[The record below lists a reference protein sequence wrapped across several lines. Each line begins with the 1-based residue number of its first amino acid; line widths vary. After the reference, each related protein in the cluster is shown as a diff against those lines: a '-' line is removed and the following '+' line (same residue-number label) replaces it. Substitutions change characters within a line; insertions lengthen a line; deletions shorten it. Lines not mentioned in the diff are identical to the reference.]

1 MYIHLLNTIK
11 ALAMSLM
18 MFSHINSSQLG
29 GQKLQSI
36 KKFDL
41 NDGTFI
47 RYTEQ
52 GAGQPLL
59 LLHTIRN
66 RLEYSDQ
73 LLPYLTKKF
82 KIYVVDLPGHGD
94 SPINKKT
101 NYDQGFLTDSI
112 VSFIEDLNLKN
123 LTIAGESIGAV
134 LAATIA
140 IKIPNRIKKIF
151 CFNTYDYDK
160 RFAQG
165 VMRGNFMAT
174 FLLFHVSLPLGLGV
188 FFAKLESFPTLWM
201 IFRGGVHK
209 KSAITSEYIKLLCT
223 STKKPGF
230 IYHERNVFQNHKSWL
245 NDESLYQG
253 LKTPVNLIYG
263 ESDWSK
269 KDEKLKTMEA
279 LGLSSFNT
287 MNETSHFSFL
297 ESPKEVSEIILT

>member
-1 MYIHLLNTIK
+1 MH
-11 ALAMSLM
+11 
-18 MFSHINSSQLG
+18 
-29 GQKLQSI
+29 SI
-36 KKFDL
+36 KKCNL
-41 NDGTFI
+41 SDGTFI

-52 GAGQPLL
+52 GSGQPLL

-66 RLEYSDQ
+66 RLEYSDG

-82 KIYVVDLPGHGD
+82 KVYVIDLPGHGD
-94 SPINKKT
+94 SLINKKT
-101 NYDQGFLTDSI
+101 NYDQGFLTNSI

-123 LTIAGESIGAV
+123 LTIVGESIGAV

-140 IKIPNRIKKIF
+140 KKIPSRIKKIF
-151 CFNTYDYDK
+151 CFNAYDYDK

-230 IYHERNVFQNHKSWL
+230 IYHERNVFQNHKSWF

-263 ESDWSK
+263 GSDWSK
-269 KDEKLKTMEA
+269 QDEKLNTMKA
-279 LGLSSFNT
+279 LGLSSFHT
-287 MNETSHFSFL
+287 MNETGHFSFL
-297 ESPKEVSEIILT
+297 ESPKEVSEIILS

>member
-1 MYIHLLNTIK
+1 M
-11 ALAMSLM
+11 
-18 MFSHINSSQLG
+18 IN
-29 GQKLQSI
+29 
-36 KKFDL
+36 KKIFNLD
-41 NDGTFI
+41 DGTHI

-52 GAGQPLL
+52 GAGEPLL

-66 RLEYSDQ
+66 RLEYSDR

-82 KIYVVDLPGHGD
+82 KVYVVDLPGHGD
-94 SPINKKT
+94 SPINRKT
-101 NYDQGFLTDSI
+101 NYDQIFMTKSL
-112 VSFIEDLNLKN
+112 VSFIEHLNLKN

-134 LAATIA
+134 LSATIA
-140 IKIPNRIKKIF
+140 IKIPTRIKKIF
-151 CFNTYDYDK
+151 CFNSYDYDK

-201 IFRGGVHK
+201 IFRGGVYK

-245 NDESLYQG
+245 NDGSLYNI
-253 LKTPVNLIYG
+253 LKTPVSLVYG
-263 ESDWSK
+263 DGDWSK
-269 KDEKLKTMEA
+269 QDEK
-279 LGLSSFNT
+279 SNT
-287 MNETSHFSFL
+287 MKSLKLTSYKTIKETGHFSFL
-297 ESPKEVSEIILT
+297 ESPKEVSDIILD

>member
-1 MYIHLLNTIK
+1 
-11 ALAMSLM
+11 MSFM

-101 NYDQGFLTDSI
+101 NYDQWFLTDSI

-140 IKIPNRIKKIF
+140 IKKPNRIKKIF
-151 CFNTYDYDK
+151 CFNAYDYDK

>member
-1 MYIHLLNTIK
+1 MK
-11 ALAMSLM
+11 
-18 MFSHINSSQLG
+18 
-29 GQKLQSI
+29 SI
-36 KKFDL
+36 KEFKL
-41 NDGTFI
+41 EDGTYI
-47 RYTEQ
+47 RYTKQ
-52 GAGQPLL
+52 GSGEPLI

-66 RLEYSDQ
+66 RLEYFDNV
-73 LLPYLTKKF
+73 LPYLTKNF
-82 KIYVVDLPGHGD
+82 KVYVIDLPGHGD

-101 NYDQGFLTDSI
+101 NYDQNFLTDSI
-112 VSFIEDLNLKN
+112 VLFIEDLNLKN

-134 LAATIA
+134 LSATISK
-140 IKIPNRIKKIF
+140 KIPDRVKKIF
-151 CFNTYDYDK
+151 CFNPYDYDK

-188 FFAKLESFPTLWM
+188 FFAALESFPTLWM

-245 NDESLYQG
+245 NDGSLYQG

-269 KDEKLKTMEA
+269 QDEKL
-279 LGLSSFNT
+279 NT
-287 MNETSHFSFL
+287 MNALNLNSFHTVDSTGHFSFL
-297 ESPKEVSEIILT
+297 ESPKQVSDIILK

>member
-287 MNETSHFSFL
+287 MNETGHFSFL

>member
-1 MYIHLLNTIK
+1 
-11 ALAMSLM
+11 
-18 MFSHINSSQLG
+18 
-29 GQKLQSI
+29 LQSI
-36 KKFDL
+36 KKFNLRDE
-41 NDGTFI
+41 TFI

-52 GAGQPLL
+52 GSGQPLL

-66 RLEYSDQ
+66 RLEYSDL

-82 KIYVVDLPGHGD
+82 KVYVIDLPGHGD
-94 SPINKKT
+94 STINKKT
-101 NYDQGFLTDSI
+101 NYDQEFLTDSI

-123 LTIAGESIGAV
+123 LTIAGESIGSV

-140 IKIPNRIKKIF
+140 KKIPDRIKKIF
-151 CFNTYDYDK
+151 CFNAYDYDK

-165 VMRGNFMAT
+165 VMRGNFMAS

-245 NDESLYQG
+245 NNGSLYQG

-269 KDEKLKTMEA
+269 QDEKLNTMKA
-279 LGLSSFNT
+279 LGLNSFHKMEST
-287 MNETSHFSFL
+287 GHFSFL
-297 ESPKEVSEIILT
+297 ESPKEVSEIILS

>member
-1 MYIHLLNTIK
+1 MKLIK
-11 ALAMSLM
+11 Q
-18 MFSHINSSQLG
+18 F
-29 GQKLQSI
+29 K
-36 KKFDL
+36 L
-41 NDGTFI
+41 NDGTYI
-47 RYTEQ
+47 RFTEQ
-52 GAGQPLL
+52 GTGQPLL

-66 RLEYSDQ
+66 RLEYSDA

-82 KIYVVDLPGHGD
+82 KVYVIDIPGHGD

-101 NYDQGFLTDSI
+101 NYDQVFLTDSV
-112 VSFIEDLNLKN
+112 VSFIEYLNLNN

-140 IKIPNRIKKIF
+140 KKIPRRIKKIF
-151 CFNTYDYDK
+151 CFNAYDYDK

-165 VMRGNFMAT
+165 VMRGNFMAS
-174 FLLFHVSLPLGLGV
+174 FLLFHVSLPFGLGV

-269 KDEKLKTMEA
+269 QDEKLNTMKA
-279 LGLSSFNT
+279 LGLKTFHT
-287 MNETSHFSFL
+287 MKETGHFSFL
-297 ESPKEVSEIILT
+297 ESPKEVSEIILN

>member
-1 MYIHLLNTIK
+1 MKLIK
-11 ALAMSLM
+11 Q
-18 MFSHINSSQLG
+18 F
-29 GQKLQSI
+29 K
-36 KKFDL
+36 L
-41 NDGTFI
+41 NDGTYI
-47 RYTEQ
+47 RFTEQ
-52 GAGQPLL
+52 GTGQPLL

-66 RLEYSDQ
+66 RLEYSDA

-82 KIYVVDLPGHGD
+82 KVYVIDIPGHGD
-94 SPINKKT
+94 SPINKRT
-101 NYDQGFLTDSI
+101 NYDQVFLTDSV
-112 VSFIEDLNLKN
+112 VSFIEYLNLNN

-140 IKIPNRIKKIF
+140 KKIPRRIKKIF
-151 CFNTYDYDK
+151 CFNAYDYDK

-165 VMRGNFMAT
+165 VMRGNFMAS
-174 FLLFHVSLPLGLGV
+174 FLLFHVSLPFGLGV

-269 KDEKLKTMEA
+269 QDEKLNTMKA
-279 LGLSSFNT
+279 LGLKTFHT
-287 MNETSHFSFL
+287 MKETGHFSFL
-297 ESPKEVSEIILT
+297 ESPKEVSEIILN

>member
-1 MYIHLLNTIK
+1 M
-11 ALAMSLM
+11 
-18 MFSHINSSQLG
+18 
-29 GQKLQSI
+29 QSI
-36 KKFDL
+36 KKFEL
-41 NDGTFI
+41 KDGTYI
-47 RYTEQ
+47 RYKEE
-52 GAGQPLL
+52 GSGEPLI

-66 RLEYSDQ
+66 RLEYSDH

-82 KIYVVDLPGHGD
+82 KVYVIDLPGHGD

-101 NYDQGFLTDSI
+101 NYDQNFLTDSI
-112 VSFIEDLNLKN
+112 VLFIEDLNLKN

-134 LAATIA
+134 LSATIA
-140 IKIPNRIKKIF
+140 KKIPDRVKKIF
-151 CFNTYDYDK
+151 CFNPYDYDK

-188 FFAKLESFPTLWM
+188 FFAALESFPTLWM

-245 NDESLYQG
+245 NDGSLYQG

-269 KDEKLKTMEA
+269 QDEKL
-279 LGLSSFNT
+279 NT
-287 MNETSHFSFL
+287 MNALNLNSFHTVDSTGHFSFL
-297 ESPKEVSEIILT
+297 ESPKQVSDIVLGK

>member
-1 MYIHLLNTIK
+1 MKLIK
-11 ALAMSLM
+11 QFNLS
-18 MFSHINSSQLG
+18 
-29 GQKLQSI
+29 
-36 KKFDL
+36 
-41 NDGTFI
+41 DGTFI

-52 GAGQPLL
+52 GTGQPLL

-66 RLEYSDQ
+66 RLEYSDE

-82 KIYVVDLPGHGD
+82 KVYVIDIPGHGG

-101 NYDQGFLTDSI
+101 NYDQVFLTDSI
-112 VSFIEDLNLKN
+112 VSFVEYLNLNN

-140 IKIPNRIKKIF
+140 KKIPNRIKKIF
-151 CFNTYDYDK
+151 CFNAYDYDK

-209 KSAITSEYIKLLCT
+209 KPAITSEYIKLLCT

-230 IYHERNVFQNHKSWL
+230 IYHERNVFENHKSWL
-245 NDESLYQG
+245 NDGSLYKG

-269 KDEKLKTMEA
+269 QDEKLNTMKA
-279 LGLSSFNT
+279 LGLNSFHK
-287 MNETSHFSFL
+287 MKETGHFSFL
-297 ESPKEVSEIILT
+297 ESPKEVSEIILS

>member
-1 MYIHLLNTIK
+1 MH
-11 ALAMSLM
+11 
-18 MFSHINSSQLG
+18 
-29 GQKLQSI
+29 SI
-36 KKFDL
+36 KKFNL
-41 NDGTFI
+41 TDGTFI

-52 GAGQPLL
+52 GSGQPLL

-66 RLEYSDQ
+66 RIEYSDQ

-82 KIYVVDLPGHGD
+82 KVYVIDLPGHGD

-101 NYDQGFLTDSI
+101 NYDQKFMTESI
-112 VSFIEDLNLKN
+112 VSFIEELNLKN

-134 LAATIA
+134 LAATVA
-140 IKIPNRIKKIF
+140 IKIPTRIKKIF
-151 CFNTYDYDK
+151 CFNAYDYDK

-165 VMRGNFMAT
+165 AMRGNFAAT

-209 KSAITSEYIKLLCT
+209 KSAIKAEYIKLLCT

-230 IYHERNVFQNHKSWL
+230 IYHERNVFQNHISWL
-245 NDESLYQG
+245 NNGSLYQG
-253 LKTPVNLIYG
+253 LKTPVYLIYG

-269 KDEKLKTMEA
+269 QDEKLNTMKA
-279 LGLSSFNT
+279 LGLNSFYT
-287 MNETSHFSFL
+287 MKETGHFSFL
-297 ESPKEVSEIILT
+297 ESPKEVSEIILGK

>member
-1 MYIHLLNTIK
+1 MKLIK
-11 ALAMSLM
+11 Q
-18 MFSHINSSQLG
+18 F
-29 GQKLQSI
+29 K
-36 KKFDL
+36 L
-41 NDGTFI
+41 NDGTYI
-47 RYTEQ
+47 RFTEQ
-52 GAGQPLL
+52 GTGQPLL

-66 RLEYSDQ
+66 RLEYSDA

-82 KIYVVDLPGHGD
+82 KVYVIDIPGHGD
-94 SPINKKT
+94 SPINKRT
-101 NYDQGFLTDSI
+101 NYDQVFLTDSI
-112 VSFIEDLNLKN
+112 VSFIEYLNLNN

-140 IKIPNRIKKIF
+140 KKIPRRIKKIF
-151 CFNTYDYDK
+151 CFNAYDYDK

-165 VMRGNFMAT
+165 VMRGNFMAS
-174 FLLFHVSLPLGLGV
+174 FLLFHVSLPFGLGV

-269 KDEKLKTMEA
+269 QDEKLNTMKA
-279 LGLSSFNT
+279 LGLKTFHT
-287 MNETSHFSFL
+287 MKETGHFSFL
-297 ESPKEVSEIILT
+297 ESPKEVSEIILN

>member
-1 MYIHLLNTIK
+1 M
-11 ALAMSLM
+11 
-18 MFSHINSSQLG
+18 
-29 GQKLQSI
+29 QSI
-36 KKFDL
+36 KKFNL
-41 NDGTFI
+41 SDGTFI

-52 GAGQPLL
+52 GSGQPLL

-66 RLEYSDQ
+66 RLEYSDG

-82 KIYVVDLPGHGD
+82 KVYVIDLPGHGD

-101 NYDQGFLTDSI
+101 NYDQGFLTNSI

-123 LTIAGESIGAV
+123 LTIVGESIGAV

-140 IKIPNRIKKIF
+140 KKIPSRIKKIF
-151 CFNTYDYDK
+151 CFNAYDYDK

-201 IFRGGVHK
+201 IFRGGVNK

-230 IYHERNVFQNHKSWL
+230 IYHERNVFQNHKSWF

-263 ESDWSK
+263 GSDWSK
-269 KDEKLKTMEA
+269 QDEKLNTMKA
-279 LGLSSFNT
+279 LGLSSFHT
-287 MNETSHFSFL
+287 MNETGHFSFL
-297 ESPKEVSEIILT
+297 ESPKEVSEIILS